1 MCFLP
6 ELQFFFHG
14 RIADPDGPDIG
25 ACLGDHQHPDHG
37 HGIRPEHHR
46 DIEPEAQDNGQPHP
60 AEGLVPLLFGAV
72 VEQHNDHQAQQ
83 GKGDV
88 PVDAPGKGRL
98 GAEPLVLGHHAE
110 GHPGRRQAPDCRGQA
125 VFAADLIPGPPDVV
139 EQHIKDGHGH
149 RGDPLAQAQGH
160 GVILQA
166 GGAKGQGPGHQMEGV
181 PRPQQDGH
189 GAEEGELGIALAAP
203 EHPDAQGD
211 DGGQIDRI
219 KKCFHN
225 GLYKL
230 LLFFKK
236 ANSEGYFGSILVEKS
251 GI

>member
-1 MCFLP
+1 M
-6 ELQFFFHG
+6 
-14 RIADPDGPDIG
+14 
-25 ACLGDHQHPDHG
+25 
-37 HGIRPEHHR
+37 
-46 DIEPEAQDNGQPHP
+46 
-60 AEGLVPLLFGAV
+60 
-72 VEQHNDHQAQQ
+72 
-83 GKGDV
+83 DV
-88 PVDAPGKGRL
+88 PVDTPGKGRL

-110 GHPGRRQAPDCRGQA
+110 GHPGRRQAPDRGGQA

-166 GGAKGQGPGHQMEGV
+166 GGAEGQGPGHQMEGV

-225 GLYKL
+225 GLHKL

-236 ANSEGYFGSILVEKS
+236 QIQRVISGRFGWKKAESERSSVYRLKNPRPPGEAFFQ
-251 GI
+251 